1 MNLKAIL
8 ATAYVLFTIIF
19 FIVIENNHY
28 ADMTRKDGEIFGL
41 KWQNENLN
49 RHYRSTNLY
58 LETMNLQEDFRV
70 WSIGVQNE

>member
-58 LETMNLQEDFRV
+58 LETMNLQEDCRV